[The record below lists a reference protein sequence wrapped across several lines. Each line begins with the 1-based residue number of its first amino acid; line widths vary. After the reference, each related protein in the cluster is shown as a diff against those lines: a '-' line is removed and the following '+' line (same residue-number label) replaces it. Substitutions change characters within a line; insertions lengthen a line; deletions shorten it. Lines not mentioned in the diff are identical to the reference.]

1 VKIVAL
7 FSLKGGVGKST
18 LALHLAHMAASV
30 GGRRTVLSDLDA
42 QGAAT
47 FLLGA
52 EPTPDTHARRHLDG
66 PALDSAPKRTPHA
79 QLALIAA
86 DKSLRHLERDL
97 AGAGKRDLARLA
109 ATLAPHCD
117 RLILDRPPG
126 QSALAEQL
134 FRAADLIVEPI
145 VPTPLSERA
154 HRALV
159 AHLERHHRG
168 CPPLLPTFNMA
179 DRRRTLH
186 AHALAAAPERPV
198 VPFAAAIERVGL
210 TARPVPPG
218 SPASRAFA
226 ELWAAAE
233 RRLIG

>member
-1 VKIVAL
+1 MKIVAL

-18 LALHLAHMAASV
+18 LALHLAHMAASA
-30 GGRRTVLSDLDA
+30 GGRRTVLWDLDS

-52 EPTPDTHARRHLDG
+52 DPPPDTHARRNLSG
-66 PALDSAPKRTPHA
+66 PALDSAPQRTKHA

-86 DKSLRHLERDL
+86 DKSLRHLDRDL

-117 RLILDRPPG
+117 RLILDCPPG
-126 QSALAEQL
+126 HSALAEQL

-145 VPTPLSERA
+145 VPTPLAERA
-154 HRALV
+154 HAALV
-159 AHLERHHRG
+159 AHLAKHHRG
-168 CPPLLPTFNMA
+168 RPQLLPVFNMA
-179 DRRRTLH
+179 DRRRALH
-186 AHALAAAPERPV
+186 AQALAAAPDRPV
-198 VPFAAAIERVGL
+198 VPFAAAIERISL
-210 TARPVPPG
+210 TAGPVPSG